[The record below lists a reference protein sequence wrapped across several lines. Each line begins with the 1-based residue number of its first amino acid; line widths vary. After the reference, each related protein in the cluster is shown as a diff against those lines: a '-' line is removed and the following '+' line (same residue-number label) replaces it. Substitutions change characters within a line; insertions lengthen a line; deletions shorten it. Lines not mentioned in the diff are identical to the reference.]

1 MKHGHLK
8 KKVGSL
14 LLAATMIITSLPA
27 LSIEVHAA
35 GATEPS
41 QFATKDQLMT
51 FNTDDTDGSTASA
64 KLYFGNDNKEWWI
77 AGSQKADSLT
87 LFAASPLATQ
97 QQFLVHI
104 FNQNYSTDWGCT
116 YLNEEPERVAC
127 KHYGASPIRTTL
139 KELAA
144 SYFSTAE
151 QGLMNETTIYTYD
164 TSKNFIDD
172 NMVYSVTDKLYLAY
186 GYDRDNHNGYIT
198 VGENSSDNLD
208 SGLHIDNKYWAEEQ
222 FWLRTPVTMIG
233 TNVQGAVRGANFFGT
248 QVTSKM
254 SLVPAFEL
262 NLSEVI
268 FASAVKAASSADIQ
282 KGTIAD
288 GAAMTLRLNGTDK
301 TIGTAVYDATAGKI
315 TAKKDARA
323 AGTVSLVV
331 QGNDGGGD
339 WYYSMQAG
347 ETTVV
352 TTDEIQEACGISGE
366 IDLAKCKIWLETT
379 TDRITYAKMAEANI
393 NAEKVAAAKK
403 VVQEALAGITAT
415 NETTKE
421 SIQQVIDTALTN
433 AGIEDVTVTVGDLTK
448 TEATSGNEG
457 SINGSVAIECG
468 SETDSVLV
476 NKTIPATGEV
486 SKDVEKDEKAP
497 NTTLSTST
505 DELADIVLTEGEKE
519 QVENGTNIKFLL
531 NIKDIGD
538 TVGSADKAVVQA
550 ALGENSEVRGFVIG
564 QYLDISLFKIIGT
577 DRSAIS
583 QTARKLTIVIDVPDS
598 LKSKES
604 GKPRT
609 FAIVRVHNGVAET
622 LADLDNDVDTIT
634 IATDRFSAYA
644 IVYKQANSGENIKPT
659 PAPGGKREDNIT
671 PTPAPTKKPENTS
684 DKEKRKVELLS
695 GLKTVQKGKKL
706 QVSWGRVT
714 GADGYSVYVQYC
726 GKDFSTKLLNQVK
739 SGKKTKVIVKKVNGK
754 KLDTKKNFKLYVAAW
769 QWKNGKKS
777 TLAKTLT
784 IHIAGKDSAKYTNVK
799 KIRVKKSSY
808 TMKKGSAVT
817 LRPKAVLYDR
827 RKKQL
832 SAKHTK
838 EFRYLSSNKKVAT
851 VTAGG
856 KVKAKGTGSCTIYVI
871 AKNGCKRKVK
881 IKVKK

>member
-1 MKHGHLK
+1 MKQRHVWNK
-8 KKVGSL
+8 IGSL
-14 LLAATMIITSLPA
+14 VLAVAMVVTSFPA
-27 LSIEVHAA
+27 ISIEVHAD
-35 GATEPS
+35 GATEPG
-41 QFATKDQLMT
+41 QFATKDQLIT
-51 FNTDDTDGSTASA
+51 FDTDDTDGEDSA
-64 KLYFGNDNKEWWI
+64 KLCFGKDDQEWWI

-87 LFAASPLATQ
+87 LFATSPLATE

-139 KELAA
+139 KELEA
-144 SYFSTAE
+144 SRFSTAE
-151 QGLMNETTIYTYD
+151 QGLMKDTTIYTYD
-164 TSKNFIDD
+164 TSRNTIDD
-172 NMVYSVTDKLYLAY
+172 NLVYSVTDKLYLAY

-208 SGLHIDNKYWAEEQ
+208 SGLHIDNKYWAEET
-222 FWLRTPVTMIG
+222 FWLRTPVAGIG
-233 TNVQGAVRGANFFGT
+233 TNVQGAVRGGNFFGT
-248 QVTSKM
+248 QVTTKM

-288 GAAMTLRLNGTDK
+288 EAAMTLRLNGTDK
-301 TIGTAVYDATAGKI
+301 TIGAAVYDVAAGKI
-315 TAKKDARA
+315 TAKKAAGA

-331 QGNDGGGD
+331 QGNDGDGGGD
-339 WYYSMQAG
+339 WYYSVPAE

-379 TDRITYAKMAEANI
+379 TDRITYAKMAEVNI
-393 NAEKVAAAKK
+393 SAEKVAAAKK
-403 VVQEALAGITAT
+403 VVQEALKGLTAT

-421 SIQQVIDTALTN
+421 NIQQVLDTALAN
-433 AGIEDVTVTVGDLTK
+433 AGIEDVTVTVGDLTR
-448 TEATSGNEG
+448 TEATSHNEG
-457 SINGSVAIECG
+457 SIRGSIAIECG
-468 SETDSVLV
+468 SEIDRVLV

-497 NTTLSTST
+497 NITLSASA
-505 DELADIVLTEGEKE
+505 DELADIILTEGEKAE
-519 QVENGTNIKFLL
+519 VENGTNIKFLL
-531 NIKDIGD
+531 DIKDIGD
-538 TVGSADKAVVQA
+538 TVGDADKVAVQE
-550 ALGENSEVRGFVIG
+550 ALNGNSEVKGFVVG
-564 QYLDISLFKIIGT
+564 QYLDISLFKIIGV
-577 DRSAIS
+577 DRNAIF

-604 GKPRT
+604 GKSRT

-622 LADLDNDVDTIT
+622 LADLDNDGDTIT

-644 IVYKQANSGENIKPT
+644 IVYKQANSGEGIKPTPTPGGNIKPT
-659 PAPGGKREDNIT
+659 PT
-671 PTPAPTKKPENTS
+671 PVPTEKPEKVS
-684 DKEKRKVELLS
+684 DKEKRKTELHS
-695 GLKTVQKGKKL
+695 GLNVIQTGKKL
-706 QVSWGRVT
+706 QISWGRVT

-726 GKDFSTKLLNQVK
+726 GKDFSGKPLKQVK
-739 SGKKTKVIVKKVNGK
+739 SGNKKKIIVKKINSR
-754 KLDTKKNFKLYVAAW
+754 KLDTKKNYKLYVVAW
-769 QWKNGKKS
+769 QKKNGKKS

-784 IHIAGKDSAKYTNVK
+784 IHVAGIDSVKYTNVK
-799 KIRVKKSSY
+799 SIKGKKTSY
-808 TMKKGSAVT
+808 ALKKGGMVS
-817 LRPKAVLYDR
+817 LRLRAVLYDR

-832 SAKHTK
+832 SAAHTK
-838 EFRYLSSNKKVAT
+838 EFRYLSSNKKIAT

-856 KVKAKGTGSCTIYVI
+856 KVKAKGAGICTVYVF
-871 AKNGCKRKVK
+871 AKNGCKRKIK
-881 IKVKK
+881 IRVKK